1 MKKKNNETLER
12 RKYPRVRVPVLCRD
26 VRPRA
31 KKKPITN
38 ISLGGVRIYSD
49 ERMDAG
55 QEVELEF
62 FLPAG
67 STVRAKARVIW
78 IKELPPGAP
87 GIYDVGLEFLE
98 LSRKAEKELSQV
110 LKT

>member
-1 MKKKNNETLER
+1 MKGKNKEGLER
-12 RKYPRVRVPVLCRD
+12 RRYPRVRVPVLWGE
-26 VRPRA
+26 VRA
-31 KKKPITN
+31 GGKKKPIAN

-49 ERMDAG
+49 ERTDVG

-67 STVRAKARVIW
+67 STVRAKARVVW

-87 GIYDVGLEFLE
+87 GIYDVGLEFVALSKKAREE
-98 LSRKAEKELSQV
+98 LSKV
-110 LKT
+110 V